1 MKKILLL
8 IATILFVGCQQPMDT
23 DVIGIVKSSDEKTQI
38 ILSDLE
44 NYLAYGTDQYDAELP
59 ANLVTMDLAG
69 NFADQSVDYE
79 AFLAVAEQH
88 HSLFDNIQMG
98 VPGGDTPGVIQTVYY
113 DEPYGTWS
121 HYWGLWSATGKITGN
136 ETSQFIHLNWQWD
149 DNGNIIS
156 HNIHVDGKDILG
168 EMAAAEASGSE

>member
-1 MKKILLL
+1 MSLLLLACEQPVDTDTVGVVKMDDEKSQKIL
-8 IATILFVGCQQPMDT
+8 D
-23 DVIGIVKSSDEKTQI
+23 GIM
-38 ILSDLE
+38 
-44 NYLAYGTDQYDAELP
+44 NYMAYGTDEYDETL
-59 ANLVTMDLAG
+59 G
-69 NFADQSVDYE
+69 QDYISQE
-79 AFLAVAEQH
+79 ISGSTSIPGTEVNIESYSQTAAMH
-88 HSLFDNIQMG
+88 HSLFDNIQMR

-136 ETSQFIHLNWQWD
+136 ETSQFIHLNWQCD

-156 HNIHVDGKDILG
+156 HNIHVVGKDILG

>member
-1 MKKILLL
+1 MSMMRHWDKIIYLKKSPGSTSI
-8 IATILFVGCQQPMDT
+8 P
-23 DVIGIVKSSDEKTQI
+23 
-38 ILSDLE
+38 
-44 NYLAYGTDQYDAELP
+44 GTEVNIESYSQTA
-59 ANLVTMDLAG
+59 AM
-69 NFADQSVDYE
+69 
-79 AFLAVAEQH
+79 H

-121 HYWGLWSATGKITGN
+121 HYWGQWSATGKITGN

-156 HNIHVDGKDILG
+156 HNIHVDGKRYSRRNG
-168 EMAAAEASGSE
+168 CS

>member
-8 IATILFVGCQQPMDT
+8 LATILFIGCQQPMDT
-23 DVIGIVKSSDEKTQI
+23 YVIGIVKSSDEKTQI

-44 NYLAYGTDQYDAELP
+44 NYLAYGTDQYDSELP

-98 VPGGDTPGVIQTVYY
+98 LPGGDGIGGLQTVYY
-113 DEPYGTWS
+113 DELGTWS
-121 HYWGLWSATGKITGN
+121 HYWGQWSGTGKFTGN
-136 ETSQFIHLNWQWD
+136 EVTQFIHLNWGW
-149 DNGNIIS
+149 NE
-156 HNIHVDGKDILG
+156 DGKVNFFNANFDAGFFRDEI
-168 EMAAAEASGSE
+168 AAASASGSE

>member
-98 VPGGDTPGVIQTVYY
+98 LPGGDGIGGLQTVYY
-113 DEPYGTWS
+113 DELGTWS
-121 HYWGLWSATGKITGN
+121 HYWGQWSGTGKFTGN
-136 ETSQFIHLNWQWD
+136 EVTQFIHLNWGW
-149 DNGNIIS
+149 NE
-156 HNIHVDGKDILG
+156 DGQVNFFNANFDAGFFRDEI
-168 EMAAAEASGSE
+168 AAASASGSE

>member
-1 MKKILLL
+1 MKKFILLFA
-8 IATILFVGCQQPMDT
+8 IILFVGCQQPIDT

-98 VPGGDTPGVIQTVYY
+98 LPGGDGIGGLQTVYY
-113 DEPYGTWS
+113 DELGTWS
-121 HYWGLWSATGKITGN
+121 HYWGQWSGTGKFTGN
-136 ETSQFIHLNWQWD
+136 EVTQFIHLNWGW
-149 DNGNIIS
+149 NE
-156 HNIHVDGKDILG
+156 DGKVNFFNANFDAGFFIFKL
-168 EMAAAEASGSE
+168 